1 MAVVKGKRN
10 QSDVEYF
17 DYAYKVV
24 EHITKFLLSDLGIK
38 KTYRDLKVF
47 AYKAHM
53 EETDKEEFN
62 HLVNKYD
69 LELET
74 DFPNWLMCYYRETL
88 LTIMRDLINNIS
100 AAYTLYPNS
109 VYEFNIKKQYISDS
123 IANCFDL
130 KHQLQ
135 LVIRIFPANMKKYI
149 PFVKEID
156 KEIELLKQWRKNF
169 TGISKKHCYNQD
181 EIAKR
186 DAIKRVNKIEAKNER
201 KLQVNNNFLVEYM
214 KAVYTQQVLMDNLY
228 HTTFYYNQQNQY
240 CSELPIA
247 ACTFYD
253 QNGYYIGDSAHDFVT
268 TN

>member
-53 EETDKEEFN
+53 EETDKEEFE

-100 AAYTLYPNS
+100 AAYISLQIVLLLYLI
-109 VYEFNIKKQYISDS
+109 Y
-123 IANCFDL
+123 
-130 KHQLQ
+130 
-135 LVIRIFPANMKKYI
+135 
-149 PFVKEID
+149 
-156 KEIELLKQWRKNF
+156 
-169 TGISKKHCYNQD
+169 
-181 EIAKR
+181 
-186 DAIKRVNKIEAKNER
+186 KIEDR
-201 KLQVNNNFLVEYM
+201 DYSLSSINF
-214 KAVYTQQVLMDNLY
+214 
-228 HTTFYYNQQNQY
+228 
-240 CSELPIA
+240 
-247 ACTFYD
+247 
-253 QNGYYIGDSAHDFVT
+253 DF
-268 TN
+268 